1 MNRNLTI
8 CACLSFGLLGGSV
21 CRADEVFP
29 VVHNEPI
36 AVRVLNG
43 KDGHPQA
50 QTRVVLTAGYD
61 RRDLRLAQWREE
73 VLTDSAGM
81 VQLSNALRNLPLL
94 QVEVPNRHGCAPGA
108 ETMALSVERIRGSGM
123 TGANRCGTAVVEN
136 APGVFTVF
144 VKGKKGGSK
153 ARLVADSSATVSNPP
168 HLAAGSVAGIRAVA
182 VAGSTTSYPVLTDS
196 DSNEKSTPEAET
208 PAPSVHVH
216 ESENA
221 AGHEP
226 ADGAADAEEDR
237 QDPFLQFSIGPLGTD
252 TPPSAGSAPPVGQRA
267 SRSSGSLAPAKP
279 LHKSV
284 PVDATPTGHSLPA
297 SAQTRGPASPPVGAS
312 TAASAHANKPLS
324 STKAAAERLDRSRG
338 LARTSPSHRVRT
350 GTTSGTTSAPAVM
363 PGQASADAS
372 APGTG
377 RVAAASVQPIGAHA
391 NLAENMAAPTADK
404 HALPQNRSSVL
415 ALSHVSAPSTT
426 QSYAAALAA
435 AQAAVAAPSAPRPQI
450 LSVPPHPVAPNSTS
464 VPLHFRVRIA
474 KPAVAPS
481 PSPAETPGEDD
492 PNSLCEP
499 G

>member
-153 ARLVADSSATVSNPP
+153 ALLVADSSATVSNPP
-168 HLAAGSVAGIRAVA
+168 LLAAGSVAGIRAVA
-182 VAGSTTSYPVLTDS
+182 VAGSTTSYTVSSDGDS
-196 DSNEKSTPEAET
+196 YEKNTSEAEI

-267 SRSSGSLAPAKP
+267 SRRPDSTAPAKP
-279 LHKSV
+279 LHKST
-284 PVDATPTGHSLPA
+284 PAEATHTGHSSPA
-297 SAQTRGPASPPVGAS
+297 SAKTTGPSGPPMD
-312 TAASAHANKPLS
+312 TAAVASARANKPLPS
-324 STKAAAERLDRSRG
+324 IKDADERPDRSRVHG
-338 LARTSPSHRVRT
+338 RTSPSHLVRLAS
-350 GTTSGTTSAPAVM
+350 TSGPTSGRAAIA
-363 PGQASADAS
+363 GQASSDDS
-372 APGTG
+372 AAGMG
-377 RVAAASVQPIGAHA
+377 RVAAAAVRLTEAQA
-391 NLAENMAAPTADK
+391 NPAERMPPTADNPER
-404 HALPQNRSSVL
+404 PQNRASSTAVNAVPEPSAAQTYGAVL
-415 ALSHVSAPSTT
+415 AAVRAAASAPF
-426 QSYAAALAA
+426 
-435 AQAAVAAPSAPRPQI
+435 APMPQI
-450 LSVPPHPVAPNSTS
+450 LAAPQLPRDSNSTS
-464 VPLHFRVRIA
+464 TPLHFRVR
-474 KPAVAPS
+474 PAATRSAPVQA
-481 PSPAETPGEDD
+481 PTQTPAEEDL
-492 PNSLCEP
+492 NSLCEP